1 MHKLM
6 IAGGGTGGHLFPGIA
21 IAKAFMAKSPTH
33 KVIFVSAGNAFERR
47 TLSQTGFEHRSIESE
62 GIKGYGFWRKIQ
74 AILKIPKSIA
84 QSLRIIFQFK
94 PDLVLGVG
102 GYSSGPV
109 LMAAWLMTIPIVLQ
123 EQNTLTG
130 MTNRILAW
138 FANRIY
144 LSFENSAR
152 YFNRFLH
159 KKLRLVGNPIRE
171 EILASQVR
179 KTEKNRRF
187 TVLILGGSQGA
198 HAINLAVIESLQ
210 YLENKQQYF
219 FIHQTGIADESYVT
233 KAYADHGIRSMV
245 NAFFEDMGNCYC
257 QADIVIARAGAT
269 TVAEIA
275 AVGKAAIFIPYPF
288 AADNHQMLNAESL
301 ADRQA
306 AEIIVERN
314 LSGRI
319 LAEKLCHYASEPE
332 KLTQMSAYSQALG
345 KPHAANAIAE
355 DILSYSFR

>member
-1 MHKLM
+1 MRKLL

-21 IAKAFMAKSPTH
+21 IAKAFMSKSPTH
-33 KVIFVSAGNAFERR
+33 KVLFVSTGNAFECR
-47 TLSQTGFEHRSIESE
+47 TLSQAGFEHRSIRSE
-62 GIKGYGFWRKIQ
+62 GIKGYGFLKKIQ
-74 AILKIPKSIA
+74 AIVKIPKSIA
-84 QSLRIIFQFK
+84 QSLRIILQFK

-109 LMAAWLMTIPIVLQ
+109 LIAAWLMMIPIVLQ
-123 EQNTLTG
+123 EQNTLPG

-144 LSFENSAR
+144 LSFEGSAR

-159 KKLRLVGNPIRE
+159 GKLRFVGNPVRE
-171 EILASQVR
+171 EILASQVC

-219 FIHQTGIADESYVT
+219 FIHQTGIADETAVT
-233 KAYADHGIRSMV
+233 KAYADYGIRSMV
-245 NAFFEDMGNCYC
+245 NAFFEDMGNCYR
-257 QADIVIARAGAT
+257 QADMVIARAGAT
-269 TVAEIA
+269 TVAEIS

-301 ADRQA
+301 ADHHA
-306 AEIIVERN
+306 AEIIVEKELN
-314 LSGRI
+314 GRI
-319 LAEKLCHYASEPE
+319 LAEKIRYYASEPE
-332 KLTQMSAYSQALG
+332 KLALMSASSRFLG
-345 KPHAANAIAE
+345 KPHAANVIAE
-355 DILSYSFR
+355 DILSLT